1 MIQNLLMKK
10 GKNFD
15 GMENFGAEWRS
26 IAFLIQKCVSKE
38 RLIVV
43 LRPFQNSKQGHKV
56 PEWSNGAQFNVKV
69 FE

>member
-10 GKNFD
+10 
-15 GMENFGAEWRS
+15 
-26 IAFLIQKCVSKE
+26 FLIQKCVSKE